1 MSQNLSVGL
10 LILLAFVCANL
21 PFVNQRLMT
30 VVPLRAPVKNLA
42 WRVAELV
49 VWYFIVIGIGMAM
62 ERALGQN
69 QAQGWEFYA
78 VTAALFLTLAFPGF
92 VYRYLVHRGAR

>member
-1 MSQNLSVGL
+1 MSQNLSVWL

-42 WRVAELV
+42 WRVAEGEWPDEAAHQAGRDELNR
-49 VWYFIVIGIGMAM
+49 FIDMH
-62 ERALGQN
+62 AL
-69 QAQGWEFYA
+69 
-78 VTAALFLTLAFPGF
+78 LLDDP
-92 VYRYLVHRGAR
+92 

>member
-49 VWYFIVIGIGMAM
+49 VWYFIVIGIGRAM

-69 QAQGWEFYA
+69 QAQGWEFCA

-92 VYRYLVHRGAR
+92 VYRYLVHRGGR